1 MPKTSISGTE
11 FWHERGLWLLTAG
24 PAIWALHFLLSY
36 AGAAIWCAKWAPVAA
51 AVDPVQR
58 FILLLTGLAMLGI
71 LALGRNA
78 YRRWQ
83 HAGDPEPPHD
93 AATVED
99 RRRFLG
105 FAALLLCGLSF
116 VATGYTALAAV
127 LAASCR

>member
-1 MPKTSISGTE
+1 MPDTQ

-24 PAIWALHFLLSY
+24 PAVWALHFLAAY
-36 AGAAIWCAKWAPVAA
+36 AGVAVYCAKWVGDA
-51 AVDPVQR
+51 AVITPARDYV
-58 FILLLTGLAMLGI
+58 LALTGIALAII
-71 LALGRNA
+71 LALGWNA
-78 YRRWQ
+78 YRRWY

-93 AATVED
+93 AATLAD

-116 VATGYTALAAV
+116 VATVYTAMAAL